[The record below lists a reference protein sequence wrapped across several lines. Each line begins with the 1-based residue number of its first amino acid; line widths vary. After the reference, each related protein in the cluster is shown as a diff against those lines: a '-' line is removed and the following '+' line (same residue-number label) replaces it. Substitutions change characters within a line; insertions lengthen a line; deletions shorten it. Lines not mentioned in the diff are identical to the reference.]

1 MTCFAIF
8 HGNKQLRVFHYSLG
22 SFRDRE
28 RAKKL
33 ALELADKN
41 DEQGYPCIVEEFGI
55 SGVGCVVHKTQNS
68 DFAGLNSN

>member
-1 MTCFAIF
+1 MTCFAVF

-41 DEQGYPCIVEEFGI
+41 DAQGYPCTVEEFGI

>member
-1 MTCFAIF
+1 MTCFAVF
-8 HGNKQLRVFHYSLG
+8 HGDKQLRVFHYSLG

-28 RAKKL
+28 RAKNL

-41 DEQGYPCIVEEFGI
+41 DAQGYPCIVEEFGI

-68 DFAGLNSN
+68 N

>member
-8 HGNKQLRVFHYSLG
+8 HGSKQLRVFHYDLG

-33 ALELADKN
+33 AVDFADVN
-41 DEQGYPCIVEEFGI
+41 DAQGYPCTVEEFGI
-55 SGVGCVVHKTQNS
+55 SGVGCVMHRTTHE
-68 DFAGLNSN
+68 LNPI